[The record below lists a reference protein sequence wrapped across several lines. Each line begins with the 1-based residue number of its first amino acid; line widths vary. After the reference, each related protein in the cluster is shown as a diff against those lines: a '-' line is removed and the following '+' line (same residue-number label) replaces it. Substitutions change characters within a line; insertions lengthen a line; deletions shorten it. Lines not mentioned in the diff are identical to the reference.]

1 MDIMKNIIEF
11 ITEKL
16 KISSSSQV
24 HKGMSDTEIP
34 DKVSDKI
41 IVTDDELSEIERY
54 AEDLPVKPNIKIGR
68 NGNVKLE
75 FETKVRQW
83 GNDKGFNYI
92 NISKPERYHGSFKI
106 TMTVGNYAPYE
117 FPMGNKYTDKNGK
130 LLLPDIES
138 VFKQINKQWEK
149 RDLTNLYK
157 K

>member
-1 MDIMKNIIEF
+1 MMKNIINF

-16 KISSSSQV
+16 KIGSNSQV
-24 HKGMSDTEIP
+24 HKGIANTEIP
-34 DKVSDKI
+34 TKVANKV
-41 IVTDDELSEIERY
+41 IVTQDELDEIERY
-54 AEDLPVKPNIKIGR
+54 VEDLPVKPNIKIGR

-75 FETKVRQW
+75 FETKDQVHAF
-83 GNDKGFNYI
+83 NSTNNYI

-106 TMTVGNYAPYE
+106 TMTVGNWAPYE
-117 FPMGNKYTDKNGK
+117 YPMGNKYKDKNGN

-149 RDLTNLYK
+149 RDLTRLYK

>member
-1 MDIMKNIIEF
+1 MKNIINF

-16 KISSSSQV
+16 KIGSNSQV
-24 HKGMSDTEIP
+24 HKGIANTEIP
-34 DKVSDKI
+34 SKVANKV
-41 IVTDDELSEIERY
+41 IVTQDELDEIERY

-75 FETKVRQW
+75 FETKINQW
-83 GNDKGFNYI
+83 NNDKGFNYI
-92 NISKPERYHGSFKI
+92 NISKPDRYHGSFKI
-106 TMTVGNYAPYE
+106 TMTVGNWAPYE
-117 FPMGNKYTDKNGK
+117 YPMGNKYKDKNGN

-149 RDLTNLYK
+149 RDLTRLYK